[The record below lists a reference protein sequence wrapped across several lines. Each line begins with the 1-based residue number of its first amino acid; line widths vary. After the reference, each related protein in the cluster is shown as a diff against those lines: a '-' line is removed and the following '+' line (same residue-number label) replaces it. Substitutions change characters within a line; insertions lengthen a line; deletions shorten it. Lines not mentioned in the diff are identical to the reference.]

1 MPCLLFLIV
10 SHRSMAQKESYHR
23 EVVDE
28 LNAELSQVQRQLD
41 DLTALSRDQ
50 VNLFFICYGPNIDI

>member
-1 MPCLLFLIV
+1 
-10 SHRSMAQKESYHR
+10 MAQKESYHR

-28 LNAELSQVQRQLD
+28 LNTELSQVHRQLD

-50 VNLFFICYGPNIDI
+50 VGLFVTYQVPGIDI